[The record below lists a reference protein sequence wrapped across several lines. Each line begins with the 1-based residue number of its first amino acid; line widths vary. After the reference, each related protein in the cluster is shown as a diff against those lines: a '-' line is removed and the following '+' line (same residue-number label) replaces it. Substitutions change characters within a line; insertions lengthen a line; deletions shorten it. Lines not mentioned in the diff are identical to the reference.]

1 MTSQMTREH
10 QRDFWVLTVGQF
22 LLFCG
27 FFTYFQFPLF
37 IKALGGAEREIGIMM
52 GVQTLASTILLPWV
66 SPMMARANLKLV
78 MLGGTALAAVSTL
91 ACMTLTSAGLWMAAL
106 MILRGLG
113 FSLFMNASGTYVA
126 RILPPRER
134 SKWIGISF
142 GFNQVAIAV
151 GPALGEFA
159 IAEAG
164 FNGFFLTALGIILL
178 GMLSQWAIRAIPPGT
193 GGEMGMLALPVHFFR
208 VLVGSRQLF
217 FVFCALLPLAA
228 TLGAVFSFSAT
239 FLAGMGLTSGMFFL
253 FYAILNAITRFGGG
267 GLSDRFGRA
276 RIIVPTL
283 AIFVGGVTMYSFT
296 DGLGWMI
303 VSASIIGFGFGFCNP
318 AMSAQM
324 LDEAAPQDQ
333 NIAVGGFQFGYNL
346 GMIVSTPVM
355 GVVTEA
361 FGYQV
366 MFRAAA
372 GMAVLSM
379 AIYVIGEL
387 TRKPRPAE
395 K

>member
-1 MTSQMTREH
+1 
-10 QRDFWVLTVGQF
+10 
-22 LLFCG
+22 
-27 FFTYFQFPLF
+27 
-37 IKALGGAEREIGIMM
+37 
-52 GVQTLASTILLPWV
+52 
-66 SPMMARANLKLV
+66 
-78 MLGGTALAAVSTL
+78 
-91 ACMTLTSAGLWMAAL
+91 
-106 MILRGLG
+106 
-113 FSLFMNASGTYVA
+113 
-126 RILPPRER
+126 
-134 SKWIGISF
+134 
-142 GFNQVAIAV
+142 
-151 GPALGEFA
+151 
-159 IAEAG
+159 
-164 FNGFFLTALGIILL
+164 
-178 GMLSQWAIRAIPPGT
+178 
-193 GGEMGMLALPVHFFR
+193 
-208 VLVGSRQLF
+208 
-217 FVFCALLPLAA
+217 
-228 TLGAVFSFSAT
+228 
-239 FLAGMGLTSGMFFL
+239 
-253 FYAILNAITRFGGG
+253 
-267 GLSDRFGRA
+267 
-276 RIIVPTL
+276 
-283 AIFVGGVTMYSFT
+283 MYSFT

>member
-1 MTSQMTREH
+1 MTSEMTREN

-37 IKALGGAEREIGIMM
+37 IISLGGGEREIGIMM

-78 MLGGTALAAVSTL
+78 MLGGTALASLSTL
-91 ACMTLTSAGLWMAAL
+91 ACMTLSSAGLWMATL
-106 MILRGLG
+106 LVLRGLG
-113 FSLFMNASGTYVA
+113 FSLFMNAAGTYVA
-126 RILPPRER
+126 RILPARER

-159 IAEAG
+159 IRVAG
-164 FNGFFLTALGIILL
+164 FQGFFLTSLAIILVGL
-178 GMLSQWAIRAIPPGT
+178 LAQWAIRAIPPTAGSA
-193 GGEMGMLALPVHFFR
+193 MGILALPIHFFR
-208 VLVGSRQLF
+208 VLVGSRQMF

-239 FLAGMGLTSGMFFL
+239 YLAGMGLTSGVFFL
-253 FYAILNAITRFGGG
+253 FYAILNALTRFGGG

-276 RIIVPTL
+276 RIIIPTL
-283 AIFVGGVTMYSFT
+283 AIFVGGVVMYSFT
-296 DGLGWMI
+296 DSLGWMI

-324 LDEAAPQDQ
+324 LDDAAPQDQ
-333 NIAVGGFQFGYNL
+333 NIAVGGFQFSYNL

-361 FGYQV
+361 LGYQT
-366 MFRAAA
+366 MFRYAA
-372 GMAVLSM
+372 GMAVLSIV
-379 AIYVIGEL
+379 IYVIGEL
-387 TRKPRPAE
+387 TRKPRRAE
-395 K
+395 P